1 VLESLSRLRH
11 LRVGAVVLAVCCL
24 TGLAVGGRA
33 AASGGCGAAT
43 HAVLATADAQVLN
56 NIYANENAGL
66 EVTDDLAEIGGSQAL
81 VNAVTQDDAAA
92 TFIAVEKL
100 VYHPGWHIVRLRVL
114 DASGRLLAD
123 VGGPYVIAPV
133 SGVLRSASGEV
144 IGSFLMSVQDDVG
157 VTKLET
163 RFVGDPIG
171 IYYRGHLV
179 AALGGAALP
188 RARPTAPVLTVRRV
202 RYLAM
207 TATYNAFPSGTLRAV
222 ILVPPPAQALTS
234 ESCASVRAGEFGRVA
249 ARLTGL
255 LGPVVEHYYGF
266 AYWVHVY
273 TAADV
278 FVLDPDGTVI
288 AASNGATPPP
298 LPLTGT
304 VAYQGQSWLV
314 FSFAPQPPAR
324 VYLLVAPG

>member
-1 VLESLSRLRH
+1 M
-11 LRVGAVVLAVCCL
+11 LAVCCL
-24 TGLAVGGRA
+24 AGLALGGRA
-33 AASGGCGAAT
+33 AASEGCGAAT

-56 NIYANENAGL
+56 NIYANENAGG
-66 EVTDDLAEIGGSQAL
+66 EVTDDLAEITGSQAL
-81 VNAVTQDDAAA
+81 VSAVTQDDAAE
-92 TFIAVEKL
+92 TFTAVEKL

-114 DASGRLLAD
+114 DASGHLLAD

-133 SGVLRSASGEV
+133 SGVLRSPSGAV

-171 IYYRGHLV
+171 IYYRGHRV
-179 AALGGAALP
+179 AELGSVALP
-188 RARPTAPVLTVRRV
+188 RTRPTAPLLTVGGV

-207 TATYNAFPSGTLRAV
+207 TETYNAFPSGTLRAV

-249 ARLTGL
+249 SLLTGL
-255 LGPVVEHYYGF
+255 LGPVVQHYYGF

-278 FVLDPDGTVI
+278 FVLDPDGSVI
-288 AASNGATPPP
+288 AASNGSTPPP

-304 VAYQGQSWLV
+304 VAYQGQNWLV
-314 FSFAPQPPAR
+314 FSFAPQPPTR